1 MTHDGTPVIGGAADY
16 DKYAD
21 NLVTAVGGS
30 NLLLS
35 GGGVSDVDLGASFGS
50 TRHPRTAVGYRPD
63 GTVVIIVVDGRQPS
77 ISNGASLAD
86 LASIFWELGCS
97 DAVNLDGGGSSTFIL
112 AGGQG
117 GYTVRNSP
125 SDGRLRKIQNSLLVL
140 LP

>member
-1 MTHDGTPVIGGAADY
+1 M
-16 DKYAD
+16 
-21 NLVTAVGGS
+21 
-30 NLLLS
+30 
-35 GGGVSDVDLGASFGS
+35 GASFGG

-77 ISNGASLAD
+77 ISNGASLVD